1 MRRLVPAAVL
11 LLAACGSLY
20 TTVHAPQGLVCDR
33 IKVVADNL
41 GSTLAAAQ
49 PGDCVIAGDATF
61 VGSFV
66 LPKDVTLAASEG
78 ALVVLKGDGSAN
90 PVLTVEGGP
99 RSTVRG
105 VRIDTSSGGGIAIDP
120 GPANLVGVSIGGT
133 SKSSLSV
140 SCTGTDCDQRETVVE
155 DTNLTDS
162 TTGLVVSGARV
173 RVVRGR
179 IAGMAGAS
187 LSAGSGVVAMN
198 RARLTLEGV
207 TVEGN
212 QAVGVLIDG
221 PGTRATLTDCAIRSN
236 DGRGVWIQGATDGGV
251 SITGGEISGNQLM
264 GVGARS
270 SSGLTLTGVTIEDT
284 VSVRV
289 PTNIGQYEDIGD
301 GVGLFS
307 GVSGVLLENVV
318 ARRNARAQILA
329 DEFGAQVRVI
339 NPDVSGGLYRI
350 VLQRSSATVDVP
362 TQLVDNPGRVLAVE
376 NSLQTVP

>member
-1 MRRLVPAAVL
+1 
-11 LLAACGSLY
+11 
-20 TTVHAPQGLVCDR
+20 
-33 IKVVADNL
+33 
-41 GSTLAAAQ
+41 
-49 PGDCVIAGDATF
+49 
-61 VGSFV
+61 
-66 LPKDVTLAASEG
+66 
-78 ALVVLKGDGSAN
+78 
-90 PVLTVEGGP
+90 
-99 RSTVRG
+99 
-105 VRIDTSSGGGIAIDP
+105 
-120 GPANLVGVSIGGT
+120 
-133 SKSSLSV
+133 
-140 SCTGTDCDQRETVVE
+140 
-155 DTNLTDS
+155 
-162 TTGLVVSGARV
+162 VVSGARV

-264 GVGARS
+264 GVGARA

-284 VSVRV
+284 VSVHV
-289 PTNIGQYEDIGD
+289 PISVGQYEDIGD

-318 ARRNARAQILA
+318 SRRNARAQILA
-329 DEFGAQVRVI
+329 DEYGAEVRVV
-339 NPDVSGGLYRI
+339 NPDVSGGLYRV
-350 VLQRSSATVDVP
+350 VLQRSSATADVP